1 MLDNSEA
8 IIKESLESYL
18 NYRHAECV
26 LKTEMSKPHLRQ
38 KYCECLQ
45 LESFVE
51 FVLTCLELVNTTV
64 LMKQNYQLSHK
75 LHLQYWK
82 IFNELPQPK
91 DEMVSFILIAVWFL
105 IHSTIFKQQTQEE
118 RNKIDQRFLFNSY
131 HVLLYYINGFYVSD
145 EFVQQQVDIYL
156 NNRYLDYRLNSFQKK
171 NLKKQQMQQ
180 TQTNLFPNVSI
191 PELTQVQGATQ
202 FQKEL
207 RFRKKQKKQQSEPII
222 MEQQQQQLNKME
234 NGSDRGGRFP
244 NSIKFNLNQLSP
256 SINSLL
262 NLSNKAT
269 PRAKLVTH
277 QIISHNFNQVKVSNV
292 LKNLDEP
299 RTTLTQMKESRDN
312 GKGQRLLDKYRV
324 TQPPLEYFKKHPKVD
339 HLFRDMLEMKLVLQQ
354 SHQHIYTQPRLVK
367 EDSTALREKL
377 AQYLE
382 ERTLKQNLTPQDDL
396 LQSSPQFGSN
406 MMITYQHIRTPSDGT
421 RMQETHSVF
430 PSGQI
435 SSFLQTQISQ
445 SPQPKSNNNKFVYED
460 KRKQYT
466 DRFNKANGNQT
477 TDDKISNLQ
486 HNLLVKQHMI
496 QQHLKKQH

>member
-8 IIKESLESYL
+8 IIRESLESYL
-18 NYRHAECV
+18 NYQHQECV
-26 LKTEMSKPHLRQ
+26 LKSETSKPHLRQ

-105 IHSTIFKQQTQEE
+105 IHSTIFKLQTQEE

-207 RFRKKQKKQQSEPII
+207 RFRKKQKKQQSEPIVL
-222 MEQQQQQLNKME
+222 EQQQQQQQLNRI
-234 NGSDRGGRFP
+234 DRSGRFP

-292 LKNLDEP
+292 LKSLDEP

-312 GKGQRLLDKYRV
+312 TKGQRLLDKYRV

-339 HLFRDMLEMKLVLQQ
+339 HLFKDMLEMKLVLQS
-354 SHQHIYTQPRLVK
+354 SHQHIYTSPRLAK

-377 AQYLE
+377 TQYLE
-382 ERTLKQNLTPQDDL
+382 ERSLKSNLTPQDDL
-396 LQSSPQFGSN
+396 YQQSPQLGSN
-406 MMITYQHIRTPSDGT
+406 MMITYQHVRTPSDGT
-421 RMQETHSVF
+421 RLQDTHSVF

-435 SSFLQTQISQ
+435 SSFLQTQLSQ
-445 SPQPKSNNNKFVYED
+445 SPQPRNNNKFAYED
-460 KRKQYT
+460 KRKLYT
-466 DRFNKANGNQT
+466 HRFNKANAGQT